1 MRKYCLKHGLYE
13 PGNPPVPGGRCPDC
27 QREHNQITSRRRGS
41 STRRGYDTHWQ
52 ALARRALTL
61 HPVCSTPGCGATH
74 DLTVDHI
81 NPATRG
87 QGELT
92 LADVQVLCRSC
103 NSRKGVAE
111 LAACRTG
118 RRNPH
123 AGKAPEQ
130 G

>member
-13 PGNPPVPGGRCPDC
+13 PGNPPVPGGRCPEC
-27 QREHNQITSRRRGS
+27 RREHNQATSRRRGS

-61 HPVCSTPGCGATH
+61 HPVCSTHGCGATH
-74 DLTVDHI
+74 DMTVDHI

-87 QGELT
+87 QGGLT

-103 NSRKGVAE
+103 NSRKGNKQQEAIF
-111 LAACRTG
+111 
-118 RRNPH
+118 P
-123 AGKAPEQ
+123 
-130 G
+130 